1 MTDTSAHVRFEQMIF
16 EFPALFRASNFV
28 LRISAAAFLA
38 LLLIHGPAAAVEV
51 RLRASIVCPAPV
63 VRLADVA
70 EIRGDDRA
78 VAEAL
83 GYVALCPAP
92 AAGSTQQLSQHQIRQ
107 LLALSGVHPAQVVV
121 TGSEA
126 VELLANATAP
136 SSRRSTLPAG
146 TIRQVLFTGDDTVEP
161 APDSLP
167 PLITPRS
174 LAPHSGD
181 AAKVPQ
187 VQRGAVVT
195 ISSSR
200 PGIRITTSGKA
211 LEAGSAGDTIGVEL
225 ADSRQRVQ
233 ARVVG
238 PQTVEIVPDGATASP
253 TRPAHRMPQ
262 VTQSIEQ

>member
-1 MTDTSAHVRFEQMIF
+1 MIF
-16 EFPALFRASNFV
+16 EFQAMFRASKFV
-28 LRISAAAFLA
+28 LQISAAAFLA
-38 LLLIHGPAAAVEV
+38 LLLIHCPAAAAEV
-51 RLRASIVCPAPV
+51 RLRASIVCPSPV

-70 EIRGDDRA
+70 DIRGDDRT

-92 AAGSTQQLSQHQIRQ
+92 APGSTQQLSQHQIRQ

-126 VELLANATAP
+126 VELLAGASAP
-136 SSRRSTLPAG
+136 SSRRATLPAG
-146 TIRQVLFTGDDTVEP
+146 TIRQVLFTSDDAVEP

-174 LAPHSGD
+174 LAPHSGN

-225 ADSRQRVQ
+225 PDSRERVQ

-238 PQTVEIVPDGATASP
+238 PQTVEIVADGAAAPP
-253 TRPAHRMPQ
+253 TRSAHFTPH
-262 VTQSIEQ
+262 VTPTTEQ

>member
-1 MTDTSAHVRFEQMIF
+1 MTKQ
-16 EFPALFRASNFV
+16 V
-28 LRISAAAFLA
+28 LVLLIVTIAGPVSAA
-38 LLLIHGPAAAVEV
+38 EV

-92 AAGSTQQLSQHQIRQ
+92 APGSTQQLSQHQIRQ
-107 LLALSGVHPAQVVV
+107 LLTLSGVQPAQVVV

-126 VELLANATAP
+126 VELLAEGSVP
-136 SSRRSTLPAG
+136 PSRRAAPPAG
-146 TIRQVLFTGDDTVEP
+146 TIRQVLFTDDDSTGP
-161 APDSLP
+161 APNPIP
-167 PLITPRS
+167 PMITPTPRT
-174 LAPHSGD
+174 LAPPRGD
-181 AAKVPQ
+181 AANLPQ

-195 ISSSR
+195 ISSRR

-225 ADSRQRVQ
+225 ADSRERVQ

-238 PQTVEIVPDGATASP
+238 PQTVEIVVGEVTGHAKATHHSP
-253 TRPAHRMPQ
+253 LTAHSVGP
-262 VTQSIEQ
+262 